1 MTNAGLAKAVAW
13 KCFVKRSQTENM
25 LKVIL
30 AQVFSCEFY
39 NIFDKLFYR
48 TSSKGWLCP
57 RNYMKASY
65 QEQIASV
72 PNCTE
77 GRGGSLYSFGEKLP
91 PRESSYMSVTK
102 KDSPHN
108 ANFSNLP
115 DPPPFPSPLLLSAV
129 E

>member
-1 MTNAGLAKAVAW
+1 
-13 KCFVKRSQTENM
+13 
-25 LKVIL
+25 
-30 AQVFSCEFY
+30 
-39 NIFDKLFYR
+39 
-48 TSSKGWLCP
+48 
-57 RNYMKASY
+57 MKASY

-115 DPPPFPSPLLLSAV
+115 DPPPLSLTTTIKRCGV
-129 E
+129 GFLSLMGNKKHRYFDNLYDIFTSYNSIFIT